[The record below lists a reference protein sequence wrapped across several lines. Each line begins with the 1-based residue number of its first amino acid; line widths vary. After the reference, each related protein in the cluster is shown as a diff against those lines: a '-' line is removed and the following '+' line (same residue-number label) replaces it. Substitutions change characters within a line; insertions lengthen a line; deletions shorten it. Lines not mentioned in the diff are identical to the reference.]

1 MFINTLGFGIVPS
14 IICCSLV
21 MAVVGVIFER
31 LIYRPLQ
38 HRGWLLIM
46 ISTIGVTMIL
56 QQVCRLI
63 WSAQPLRMNSLFSVF
78 SIDFGIVK
86 VNPQYL
92 LIIGTALIL
101 MIIQYVLFER
111 TMVGKKLTA
120 TAQDREMARLMGINT
135 GRMITLT
142 FMYSMVL
149 AAISG
154 FLLVPLNYATTT
166 MAVTPSLKAFV
177 AAVIGGFGSIP
188 GVIVGGVFIGI
199 VETFG
204 GRFISS
210 GMKDAIAFI
219 ILIVFLIVRP
229 TGFFGEKSSRRV

>member
-1 MFINTLGFGIVPS
+1 
-14 IICCSLV
+14 
-21 MAVVGVIFER
+21 
-31 LIYRPLQ
+31 
-38 HRGWLLIM
+38 M

-56 QQVCRLI
+56 QQLCRLI

-78 SIDFGIVK
+78 SIDLGIVK

-92 LIIGTALIL
+92 LIIGTAAVL
-101 MIIQYVLFER
+101 MIIQYILFER

-120 TAQDREMARLMGINT
+120 TAQDRQMARLMGINT

-149 AAISG
+149 AAIAG

-166 MAVTPSLKAFV
+166 MAVNPSLKAFV
-177 AAVIGGFGSIP
+177 AAIIGGFGSIP
-188 GVIVGGVFIGI
+188 GVIVGGIFIGI

-219 ILIVFLIVRP
+219 ILIIFLVIRP
-229 TGFFGEKSSRRV
+229 TGFFGEKTSKRV